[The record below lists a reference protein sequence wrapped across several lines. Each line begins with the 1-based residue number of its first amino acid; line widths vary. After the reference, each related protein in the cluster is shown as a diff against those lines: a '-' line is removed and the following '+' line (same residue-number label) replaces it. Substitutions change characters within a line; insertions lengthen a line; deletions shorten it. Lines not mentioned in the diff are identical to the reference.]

1 MNGQASVDAVV
12 VGAGPTGLVIAR
24 ELAARGIKVRLIDK
38 LAKPSLKSRA
48 LVVHARSLELF
59 QKMNLAQEFLDNGR
73 RTIGIR
79 IFVEGRPAAAVKF
92 IDIGTDDTPYPYVLM
107 ISQAETEAILT
118 KELLRLGVSI
128 ERPVAL
134 AGFTQDS
141 AGVTVT
147 LQHGDAV
154 ERVRCRYLIGCDG
167 AHSLVR
173 HELGLRFTGAPYD
186 QEFLLAD
193 ARLEKWPHSYDDLM
207 IFVSLKGILVH
218 FPLRGRAMSRL
229 VMSRVGHKEEIKEVM
244 TTKDIEL
251 SEAEEAARHL
261 TATEV
266 RLEQPEWLA
275 NFHLHHRAVD
285 RYSAG
290 RVFVAGDAAHI
301 HSPAG
306 GQGMNTGIQDAY
318 NLAWKMALVLKGIAP
333 AALLDSYHDE
343 RFPVG
348 QFLLQRT
355 DRLFEAMVSRNKTFL
370 LLRNLLL
377 PSLARFILAGP
388 PAIRRRAFRFIS
400 QLGIRYRASHWI
412 ADDAGR
418 RAPNGKVGQN
428 SLFEMMKAPTFY
440 LLCFGNAEPKGL
452 DTRLVTPLLLE
463 RPEAADVFDRYGIA
477 KGEGYCLIRPDGYI
491 AYQNDGDAAAVI
503 QFMDRFRI
511 DHNAGEHIHEGSWR
525 SAKVNLT

>member
-1 MNGQASVDAVV
+1 MDGQASVDAVV
-12 VGAGPTGLVIAR
+12 VGAGPTGLVMAR
-24 ELAARGIKVRLIDK
+24 ELAARGIKVRLVDK
-38 LAKPSLKSRA
+38 MATPSLKSRA

-59 QKMNLAQEFLDNGR
+59 QKMNLAQAFLDIGR

-79 IFVEGRPAAAVKF
+79 IFVEGRQAAAVKF

-128 ERPVAL
+128 ERSVEL
-134 AGFTQDS
+134 MGFTQDS

-147 LQHGDAV
+147 LQHSDAV
-154 ERVRCRYLIGCDG
+154 EQVRCRYLIGCDG

-173 HELGLRFTGAPYD
+173 RELGLRFSGAPYD
-186 QEFLLAD
+186 QDFLLAD

-229 VMSRVGHKEEIKEVM
+229 IMSRSRRKEESKEMMTIK
-244 TTKDIEL
+244 DL
-251 SEAEEAARHL
+251 GLPEAEEAARHL

-275 NFHLHHRAVD
+275 SFHLHHRAVE
-285 RYSAG
+285 RYSSG

-318 NLAWKMALVLKGIAP
+318 NLAWKMALVLKGTAP

-348 QFLLQRT
+348 QFLLKRT
-355 DRLFEAMVSRNKTFL
+355 DRLFEAMVTRNRMFL
-370 LLRNLLL
+370 MLRNIFL

-400 QLGIRYRASHWI
+400 QLGIRYHASHWI
-412 ADDAGR
+412 DEDAGH
-418 RAPNGKVGQN
+418 RAPNGKVGKTV
-428 SLFEMMKAPTFY
+428 LFDLMRAPTFY

-452 DTRLVTPLLLE
+452 DTNLVTPLLLE
-463 RPEAADVFDRYGIA
+463 RPEAADVFERYGI
-477 KGEGYCLIRPDGYI
+477 ERDHGYCLIRPDGYV
-491 AYQNDGDAAAVI
+491 AYQNEGDGDAVI
-503 QFMDRFRI
+503 QFINRFQL
-511 DHNAGEHIHEGSWR
+511 GP
-525 SAKVNLT
+525 LPP